1 MCLLLGET
9 PALLTDSQADLSKLS
24 EEVHTFAFDILFG
37 QLKGYLAN
45 LANME
50 VCSNIFFYA
59 NTKILYEVSNIK
71 KVNYVRCFAFMQN
84 MRL

>member
-1 MCLLLGET
+1 MPLSRKELSSEYRCKGFLLCLLPGET

-50 VCSNIFFYA
+50 VCCCA
-59 NTKILYEVSNIK
+59 NTNILFELAYIRK
-71 KVNYVRCFAFMQN
+71 
-84 MRL
+84 